1 MWDWIKKCSELE
13 RSGKDFALVTT
24 TQVGGS
30 TPREIGSKMI
40 VLPDGAFF
48 GTIGGG
54 NLESQIIKA
63 AQKCLNENK
72 SSSLSFSLGAK
83 TGQCCGGVVEIF
95 IDVIQ
100 CRPKVFIF
108 GAGHVGQNLANTLV
122 GTPFKVHLNDTRE
135 EWIQHESLSP
145 DVIKISEDPLQFS
158 NSNEWL
164 SGSSLALIMTHSH
177 QLDFDLL
184 SQLVDKNLLYLGLI
198 GSQTKWLR
206 FKKRL
211 EENEYEKSDIQK
223 VKCPIGIPLGG
234 KAPQE
239 IAISVSAELLG
250 LLYN

>member
-13 RSGKDFALVTT
+13 KSGKDFALVTT

-122 GTPFKVHLNDTRE
+122 GTPFKVHLIDTRE
-135 EWIQHESLSP
+135 EWIQHENLSP
-145 DVIKISEDPLQFS
+145 DVIKYSFS
-158 NSNEWL
+158 RL
-164 SGSSLALIMTHSH
+164 ILPGKPYLATL
-177 QLDFDLL
+177 
-184 SQLVDKNLLYLGLI
+184 N
-198 GSQTKWLR
+198 
-206 FKKRL
+206 
-211 EENEYEKSDIQK
+211 
-223 VKCPIGIPLGG
+223 
-234 KAPQE
+234 
-239 IAISVSAELLG
+239 G
-250 LLYN
+250 LLLRTTIVLKFLLATPNPIWTED